1 MADVL
6 GRRTVPR
13 MGEQGYQMH
22 GRVVVERGSWRDVLG
37 AYLVHR
43 GLQLAGVVAR
53 RDMLATLAREHDEQS
68 ATHGTAE
75 TGK

>member
-1 MADVL
+1 
-6 GRRTVPR
+6 
-13 MGEQGYQMH
+13 MH

-53 RDMLATLAREHDEQS
+53 RDMMTTLTRELREQEATTARPKMED
-68 ATHGTAE
+68 
-75 TGK
+75 

>member
-1 MADVL
+1 
-6 GRRTVPR
+6 
-13 MGEQGYQMH
+13 MH

-53 RDMLATLAREHDEQS
+53 RDMLARLAHESAEQS
-68 ATHGTAE
+68 ATTARPE
-75 TGK
+75 TGN